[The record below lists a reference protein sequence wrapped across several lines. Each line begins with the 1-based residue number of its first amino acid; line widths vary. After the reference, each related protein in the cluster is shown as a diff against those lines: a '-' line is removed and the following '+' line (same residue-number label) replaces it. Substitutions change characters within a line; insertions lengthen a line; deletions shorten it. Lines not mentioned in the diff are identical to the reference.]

1 MENSM
6 PVFILVEM
14 QIKAEALDL
23 AETALPQLV
32 AEALQRSGAQKIV
45 LLKQVNNPRGW
56 VLWQRW
62 DDLASYK
69 AYLQYRDE
77 TGSADDFI
85 AMLFGPPQIKAFS
98 QLDFG

>member
-1 MENSM
+1 M
-6 PVFILVEM
+6 PVFIFVEM
-14 QIKAEALDL
+14 EIRPEALDL

-32 AEALQRSGAQKIV
+32 EEALQCSGAQQIV
-45 LLKQVNNPRGW
+45 LLKQADNPRGW

-77 TGSADDFI
+77 SGSADEFI
-85 AMLFGPPQIKAFS
+85 AMLAGPPQIKAFS